1 MRVNAIG
8 VVHHQYVPPSVRGRN
23 VGRNAF
29 VRCLPKREE
38 EMGSQSRAE
47 AIGQIFKVNL
57 AVGAASVRA
66 DSEECLIQ
74 LIPVWPRVWGICEL
88 HPGGEGPVQELEWG
102 QNLRLDTRACGSTGC
117 CGHLHQFIA

>member
-8 VVHHQYVPPSVRGRN
+8 VVHHQCVPPSVRGRN

-47 AIGQIFKVNL
+47 TIGQIFKVNL

-74 LIPVWPRVWGICEL
+74 MIPVWPRVWGICDL
-88 HPGGEGPVQELEWG
+88 QPAGGGPVLVLEWA
-102 QNLRLDTRACGSTGC
+102 QNPRLDDSDAGRSDCS
-117 CGHLHQFIA
+117 